1 MLVYDLARQLANEI
15 GESEE
20 YRQLLQAKERINQNE
35 ASRAMLEGFQRQQLE
50 LQQTLLKG
58 ETVPEEKALQLE
70 ELNRILAAKPSITEY
85 RVAELRLVRLMGDVE
100 KIDHKLLVDMKE
112 ISQDKSLFLPAQIV
126 GVLDGVFQVDVS
138 SAAPGVIQQLFQQ

>member
-58 ETVPEEKALQLE
+58 EPVPEEKALQLE
-70 ELNRILAAKPSITEY
+70 ELNRILAANPSITEY
-85 RVAELRLVRLMGDVE
+85 RVAELRLVKLMGDVE
-100 KIDHKLLVDMKE
+100 KILWDSV
-112 ISQDKSLFLPAQIV
+112 QDALMVK
-126 GVLDGVFQVDVS
+126 
-138 SAAPGVIQQLFQQ
+138 PGELAV